1 MEKETA
7 NRLPV
12 DAQGSLIADIA
23 CRRCGYNLRGLR
35 EEGACPECGSAVGLS
50 TRGDFLRFA
59 SPTWVNKLAFG
70 LSIILWSILFSILSY
85 CAVFSVAALAPG
97 MAPATLILVLL
108 ANLVG
113 FIGAWLLT
121 EADPSALGEDR
132 YAKARK
138 IARIGLFV
146 SVGLSL
152 TEVIQSVLPSSP
164 AIITTFEIIGMGLGA
179 VALIGEF
186 FLFVYI
192 EHLALRIPD
201 PKLASRSRLLRWTIV
216 IATGSLILSKLMQN
230 ISASLKSNALEVAV
244 AIPAIFGSLLLLAFG
259 VACLFFYFRLSRVIR
274 EQAGLAQTT
283 WARDVALAEVRK
295 I

>member
-1 MEKETA
+1 META